1 MQLFSTNILRCIYV
15 QYKEPGNEPNSA
27 CVRQLLTS
35 WQEFH
40 NEVQIDGILKTVV
53 HFNYP
58 LVISFH

>member
-1 MQLFSTNILRCIYV
+1 MLLFSTDIVWRIYV
-15 QYKEPGNEPNSA
+15 PYKEPSNEPNSVW
-27 CVRQLLTS
+27 VRQLLTS

-40 NEVQIDGILKTVV
+40 YEVQIDGILKAVV